1 MPQGTRVERCVRKV
15 KKSGRGVNPYAVC
28 QASTKQSYATGK
40 KLESTM
46 KYYLTQSGREL
57 LEARIAEGGTIKGV
71 QRSAVDPAARDKMTD
86 AEVRR
91 AEGVKSTEGEGYK
104 RKPVK
109 PNWDVNRRMR
119 QAAAQ
124 QHDREAAAM
133 RPGRPPL
140 PKVSF
145 RKVT

>member
-57 LEARIAEGGTIKGV
+57 LEARIAEGGKIPGV
-71 QRSAVDPAARDKMTD
+71 VRSIMDHPARDAMTD

-91 AEGVKSTEGEGYK
+91 AEGVKATRGRGYTR
-104 RKPVK
+104 RKPTTTEK
-109 PNWDVNRRMR
+109 KT
-119 QAAAQ
+119 A
-124 QHDREAAAM
+124 E
-133 RPGRPPL
+133 
-140 PKVSF
+140 K
-145 RKVT
+145 K

>member
-1 MPQGTRVERCVRKV
+1 MPRGTRVERCVKKV

-28 QASTKQSYATGK
+28 QASTNQSYATGK
-40 KLESTM
+40 KLESKM
-46 KYYLTQSGREL
+46 KYYLTSKGQEL
-57 LEARIAEGGTIKGV
+57 LEARIAEGGKMKGV
-71 QRSAVDPAARDKMTD
+71 QRSAADKPGRDKMTD

-91 AEGVKSTEGEGYK
+91 SEGVKATEGRGYK

-133 RPGRPPL
+133 R
-140 PKVSF
+140 K
-145 RKVT
+145 KKK